1 MLNLNKSPRISLPNL
16 LPLGKIT
23 WTSKSDKHQHI
34 WYRLSCPQHF
44 LLQVLLNILKC
55 ILFLVLIS
63 KGIVFANFTI
73 TKSSTPCISRLPS
86 HEGVSVFPPFTPEVK
101 VRE

>member
-23 WTSKSDKHQHI
+23 WTSKSDKHQCI
-34 WYRLSCPQHF
+34 WYRLFCPQYF
-44 LLQVLLNILKC
+44 LLQVLLNTLKH

-73 TKSSTPCISRLPS
+73 TKSSMRSISRLPS
-86 HEGVSVFPPFTPEVK
+86 H
-101 VRE
+101 